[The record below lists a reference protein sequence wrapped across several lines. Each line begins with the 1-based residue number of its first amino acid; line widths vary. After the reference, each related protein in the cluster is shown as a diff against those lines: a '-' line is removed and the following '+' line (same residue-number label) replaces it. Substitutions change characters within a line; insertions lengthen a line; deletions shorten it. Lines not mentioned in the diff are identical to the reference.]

1 MKFRLSAT
9 VVFSAVIGYLL
20 GAESLSLF
28 AISYLI
34 IGGILVTGSA
44 NAFNQILEQKHDKLM
59 ERTAQRPLPLG
70 NLSSPQALVFA
81 TLIGGIGLLA
91 LYSVVPGGFKS
102 CLFGV
107 LSILLYVLVYTPLK
121 RISPIAIFVGAFPG
135 AIPIL
140 LGWVAATN
148 DFSLVAGVL
157 FAVQFCWQFPHFI
170 AISWVQ
176 DAEYKK
182 AGFKMMY
189 GGKKGKYPALI
200 SIVASLFMTII
211 SVIPFF
217 WNYTDLTLSV
227 YGASS
232 VFVLGIWF
240 TLKSVKLYNN
250 TDDKSALKVMLSSF
264 AYLPIMQII
273 YVLDKFLMQ

>member
-20 GAESLSLF
+20 GAENLSLF

>member
-20 GAESLSLF
+20 GVESLSLF

-121 RISPIAIFVGAFPG
+121 RISPIAIFVGAFPV

>member
-1 MKFRLSAT
+1 
-9 VVFSAVIGYLL
+9 VFSAVIGYLL

>member
-20 GAESLSLF
+20 GVESLSIF